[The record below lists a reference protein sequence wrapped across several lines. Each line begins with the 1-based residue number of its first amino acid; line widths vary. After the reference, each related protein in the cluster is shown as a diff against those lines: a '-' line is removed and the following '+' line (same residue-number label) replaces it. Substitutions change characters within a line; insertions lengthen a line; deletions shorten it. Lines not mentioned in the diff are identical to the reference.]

1 MCLMQNIAALI
12 TSVFVFATACGV
24 DDEEVIDTST
34 TQGAATTTWA
44 GPVPLS
50 TSGLDARVRFNFGK
64 EIAVDPGGVIHVAWL
79 DVQVDGAMPRGE
91 VYYQRSTAGGTS
103 WSTPLRLSTGNGL
116 AAYPK
121 IALFGPY
128 VYVVWHTQSAGTT
141 ATSYITR
148 STNQGAT
155 FTAPTVITTEHS
167 PVPAVAANG
176 SGVHVVFTGSD
187 NEIRSKSSIDFGA
200 TWLPTRRVSSA
211 DNRTSWTPVIAAN
224 GPAIYV
230 AWTDERHN
238 RNPDGTAY
246 DCGKQAPP
254 AWAGD
259 DGCRE
264 EIYFRRSSDL
274 GQTWSPELRLTTS
287 PQNVGHNAASLVFA
301 NGNLH
306 LAYFRKPNN
315 HYGILYQ
322 RSLDTGAS
330 FQPAKELT
338 SSPTSVAARPSVGV
352 FGSTVGVVFTQ
363 IISGVGARLHY
374 ALSIDNG
381 LTFTTPAQVVQGNGL
396 SMEPSIDFDPAGHAH
411 VVFTDSTIPGAATN
425 RVYYA
430 RTVPN

>member
-1 MCLMQNIAALI
+1 MQNITTLI
-12 TSVFVFATACGV
+12 ASLCVFMTACGV
-24 DDEEVIDTST
+24 DDEEVVDTT
-34 TQGAATTTWA
+34 TTEVTATTTWA
-44 GPVPLS
+44 GPLALS

-64 EIAVDPGGVIHVAWL
+64 EIAVDPGGLIHVAWL
-79 DVQVDGAMPRGE
+79 DVRVDGAAPRGE

-103 WSTPLRLSTGNGL
+103 WSAPLRLSTGNGL
-116 AAYPK
+116 AGYPK
-121 IALFGPY
+121 IALFGPF
-128 VYVVWHTQSAGTT
+128 VYVVWHTQSTGTGTT
-141 ATSYITR
+141 ATSYVAR

-187 NEIRSKSSIDFGA
+187 NEIYSKSSIDFGV
-200 TWLPTRRVSSA
+200 TWLPTRRVSST

-254 AWAGD
+254 SWAGD

-264 EIYFRRSSDL
+264 EIYFRRSLDF

-287 PQNVGHNAASLVFA
+287 RQNVGHNAASLVFA
-301 NGNLH
+301 NNNLH
-306 LAYFRKPNN
+306 IAYFRKPNN

-322 RSLDTGAS
+322 RSLDAGAS
-330 FQPAKELT
+330 FQAAKELT
-338 SSPTSVAARPSVGV
+338 SSRTSVAARPSVAV

-363 IISGVGARLHY
+363 IIGGVGARLHY
-374 ALSIDNG
+374 ARSSDNG
-381 LTFTTPAQVVQGNGL
+381 VTFTTPAQVVQGKGM
-396 SMEPSIDFDPAGHAH
+396 SMEPSIAFDPAGHAH
-411 VVFTDSTIPGAATN
+411 VVFTDSTTPGATTH